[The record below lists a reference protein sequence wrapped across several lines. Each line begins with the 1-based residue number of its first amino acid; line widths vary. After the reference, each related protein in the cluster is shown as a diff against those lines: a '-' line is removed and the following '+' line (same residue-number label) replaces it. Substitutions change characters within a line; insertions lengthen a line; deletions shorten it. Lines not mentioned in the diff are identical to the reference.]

1 MTNLHDVQKLLK
13 KFNIIVYVG
22 KRKWD
27 IELMGIELDNLY
39 HAGVVSKKEYMNA
52 KLILS
57 HEHEIEEEK
66 ETSTKD
72 SNGLL

>member
-1 MTNLHDVQKLLK
+1 MLVNVK
-13 KFNIIVYVG
+13 
-22 KRKWD
+22 
-27 IELMGIELDNLY
+27 LMGIELDNLY

>member
-1 MTNLHDVQKLLK
+1 MKNLHDVQKLLK

-27 IELMGIELDNLY
+27 NNLLLSF
-39 HAGVVSKKEYMNA
+39 VLVSKKEYMNA

-72 SNGLL
+72 SNRLL

>member
-1 MTNLHDVQKLLK
+1 MFKSYLKSLILLFMLVNVK
-13 KFNIIVYVG
+13 
-22 KRKWD
+22 
-27 IELMGIELDNLY
+27 LMGIELDNLY

>member
-1 MTNLHDVQKLLK
+1 MKNLHDVQKLLK

-39 HAGVVSKKEYMNA
+39 HAGVVSKKR
-52 KLILS
+52 I
-57 HEHEIEEEK
+57 HEC
-66 ETSTKD
+66 
-72 SNGLL
+72 

>member
-1 MTNLHDVQKLLK
+1 MKNLHDVQKLLK

-27 IELMGIELDNLY
+27 IELIELDNLY

-66 ETSTKD
+66 ETSAKD
-72 SNGLL
+72 INGLS

>member
-1 MTNLHDVQKLLK
+1 MKNLHDVQTITQKS
-13 KFNIIVYVG
+13 IVIDYGV

-57 HEHEIEEEK
+57 QEHEIEEEK

>member
-1 MTNLHDVQKLLK
+1 
-13 KFNIIVYVG
+13 
-22 KRKWD
+22 
-27 IELMGIELDNLY
+27 MGIELDNLY

-57 HEHEIEEEK
+57 HEHEIEEEEK

>member
-1 MTNLHDVQKLLK
+1 MFKSYLKSLILLFMLVNVK
-13 KFNIIVYVG
+13 
-22 KRKWD
+22 
-27 IELMGIELDNLY
+27 LMGIELDNLY

-66 ETSTKD
+66 ETSAKD
-72 SNGLL
+72 SNGLS